1 MSTEIDSVLSGIIVL
16 LLIIVV
22 WKWYGGRSSCGQSSM
37 TLSCG
42 CKGGQCRCRGMSRI
56 STQRLGMCPGGRLCL
71 CGCLPGRCGCPP
83 RCMCQQR
90 DRAFASRGCA
100 FHEGMDSEEISHG
113 DAQVTGSNPQSL
125 PGSSLTQDW
134 QSATADIGVDQSVG
148 DSHKDW
154 CNSLT
159 MNGVPT
165 GASSCTTLEET
176 GRSYGTANFHG
187 LTARKWC
194 KARQLATP
202 APDARVTP
210 SQNIEEWCNISMDE
224 LI

>member
-42 CKGGQCRCRGMSRI
+42 CNRGQCRCRGMSRV
-56 STQRLGMCPGGRLCL
+56 STQRRGACPGGRLC
-71 CGCLPGRCGCPP
+71 GCTPGRCV
-83 RCMCQQR
+83 CQQR
-90 DRAFASRGCA
+90 ARAFASRGSA
-100 FHEGMDSEEISHG
+100 VRENMSEEIPQG
-113 DAQVTGSNPQSL
+113 VAQVTGSGPQSL
-125 PGSSLTQDW
+125 PGSLSTQDW

-148 DSHKDW
+148 DSHQDW

-165 GASSCTTLEET
+165 GASSRTTLEET
-176 GRSYGTANFHG
+176 GRSYGTSNFHG

-202 APDARVTP
+202 AHDARVTP
-210 SQNIEEWCNISMDE
+210 SQNIKEWCDISMDE

>member
-1 MSTEIDSVLSGIIVL
+1 MSE
-16 LLIIVV
+16 
-22 WKWYGGRSSCGQSSM
+22 K
-37 TLSCG
+37 
-42 CKGGQCRCRGMSRI
+42 
-56 STQRLGMCPGGRLCL
+56 
-71 CGCLPGRCGCPP
+71 
-83 RCMCQQR
+83 
-90 DRAFASRGCA
+90 
-100 FHEGMDSEEISHG
+100 ISHG
-113 DAQVTGSNPQSL
+113 GEIPHGVAQVTGSGPQPL
-125 PGSSLTQDW
+125 PGSLSSQDW
-134 QSATADIGVDQSVG
+134 QSATEDIGVDQSVG
-148 DSHKDW
+148 DSHQDW

-176 GRSYGTANFHG
+176 GRSYGTSNFHG

-210 SQNIEEWCNISMDE
+210 SQNIKEWCDISMDE

>member
-37 TLSCG
+37 TISCG
-42 CKGGQCRCRGMSRI
+42 CNRGQCRCRGMSRV
-56 STQRLGMCPGGRLCL
+56 STQRRGVCPGA
-71 CGCLPGRCGCPP
+71 
-83 RCMCQQR
+83 
-90 DRAFASRGCA
+90 RAFASRGSA
-100 FHEGMDSEEISHG
+100 VRENMSEEIPHG
-113 DAQVTGSNPQSL
+113 VAQVIGSGPQPP
-125 PGSSLTQDW
+125 PGSLSAQDW
-134 QSATADIGVDQSVG
+134 QSATTDIGVDQSVG
-148 DSHKDW
+148 DSHQDW

-176 GRSYGTANFHG
+176 GRSYGSANFHG

-202 APDARVTP
+202 APDVRVTP
-210 SQNIEEWCNISMDE
+210 SQNIKEWCDISMDE